1 MDENGSLPKRPRY
14 IQNNRKNSQL
24 VDDEN
29 NLYHLA
35 RQSGNAIYWVCSR
48 KKEFRC
54 PGKAVVKRNLSTN
67 DEEVYYTG
75 HHRHDPGLAKAHKVE
90 LTKI

>member
-1 MDENGSLPKRPRY
+1 MDEDGPPAKRPKY

-24 VDDEN
+24 VDEEN

-35 RQSGNAIYWVCSR
+35 RQSENAIYWVCSR

-54 PGKAVVKRNLSTN
+54 SGKAVVKRNPTTN

-75 HHRHDPGLAKAHKVE
+75 HHCHDPGLDKPHKVE
-90 LTKI
+90 L